1 MLRLDRLFISACTA
15 AALAAVMAC
24 SEQPVA
30 PKTPQAD
37 ADRHAS
43 RHASRAVGGVYTMT
57 NAASGNSVVAFRRAA
72 DGSLSPIGT
81 FATGGRGVGGTV
93 DPLQSQ
99 YSVLLDDGHRTLF
112 VVNAGSND
120 VSAFRVADD
129 ASLRLTSR
137 VPSHGTRP
145 VSLAVRGK
153 LLYVLNAGD
162 NSVSGLRVTG
172 HGALIPIP
180 HSTHSLSTGAAGA
193 STIHFSSEGGVLI
206 VTERDANR
214 IETFAVRPNGRLEDP
229 VVTPSHGATPF
240 GFDVTPENQ
249 PIISEA
255 AGAAPD
261 GAASSYAITETGS
274 LSVIT
279 GSLDTGGRAACWLIL
294 TADGHFGFVAN
305 SASNAIASLGV
316 AGDGSLALLDAR
328 AASTGAGTVPIDLD
342 LAGGDRNL
350 YVLEGGSGKIATFDV
365 GAGGTLSAD
374 AVTSAGAAASGL
386 QGVAAF

>member
-1 MLRLDRLFISACTA
+1 MLRFDRLFISACTA

-24 SEQPVA
+24 TEQPVA
-30 PKTPQAD
+30 PKTPQA
-37 ADRHAS
+37 AVDRHAS
-43 RHASRAVGGVYTMT
+43 RPASRVVGGVYTMT
-57 NAASGNSVVAFRRAA
+57 NAASGNAVVAFSRAA

-99 YSVLLDDGHRTLF
+99 YSVLLDDDHRTLF
-112 VVNAGSND
+112 VVDAGSND
-120 VSAFRVADD
+120 VSAFRVAED
-129 ASLRLTSR
+129 ASLQLTSR

-172 HGALIPIP
+172 IGALVPIP
-180 HSTHSLSTGAAGA
+180 HSTRSLSTGAAGA
-193 STIHFSSEGGVLI
+193 STIHFSADGGLLI

-229 VVTPSHGATPF
+229 VVTPSNGATPF
-240 GFDVTPENQ
+240 GFDVTPRNQ

-261 GAASSYAITETGS
+261 GAASSYAMTDTGL

-294 TADGHFGFVAN
+294 TADGHVGFVVN
-305 SASNAIASLGV
+305 SGSNAIASLGV
-316 AGDGSLALLDAR
+316 AGDGSLTLLDAQ
-328 AASTGAGTVPIDLD
+328 AASTGAGTAPIDLD

-365 GAGGTLSAD
+365 GAGGTLSAHE
-374 AVTSAGAAASGL
+374 VTSAGAPASGL